1 MAGIDEETAR
11 VASNSGPVAY
21 DAMEPRIRD
30 PVTIEQAKLRAEALS
45 LDVSS
50 TASLTGCCPWQTNR
64 VSCVLRRRQWRL
76 CSRGTLPYA
85 SVGLG
90 ALVDRCVV
98 VRAWSVGRR

>member
-45 LDVSS
+45 LVYGGD
-50 TASLTGCCPWQTNR
+50 
-64 VSCVLRRRQWRL
+64 
-76 CSRGTLPYA
+76 GT
-85 SVGLG
+85 
-90 ALVDRCVV
+90 VV
-98 VRAWSVGRR
+98 VPKSAE